1 MRRACHRS
9 EVLAW
14 SERDDGLALGG
25 EELACNLGDL
35 LQSFRRILVPEM
47 NQGQLVTLLRSEYLV
62 PAKGLSKV
70 TGKPFTV
77 AELDAA
83 IATALEAAP

>member
-1 MRRACHRS
+1 
-9 EVLAW
+9 
-14 SERDDGLALGG
+14 
-25 EELACNLGDL
+25 
-35 LQSFRRILVPEM
+35 M

-70 TGKPFTV
+70 TGRPFTI

-83 IATALEAAP
+83 IDAALEAAPMNAPASARCASPRTTPPTRRSAGAPAAATTRSSRPC

>member
-1 MRRACHRS
+1 MRGHMAMTWPMSTCATSGPCPAIWATLLRS
-9 EVLAW
+9 
-14 SERDDGLALGG
+14 
-25 EELACNLGDL
+25 
-35 LQSFRRILVPEM
+35 FPRILVPEM

-62 PAKGLSKV
+62 PAEALSKV

-83 IATALEAAP
+83 IDTALEG